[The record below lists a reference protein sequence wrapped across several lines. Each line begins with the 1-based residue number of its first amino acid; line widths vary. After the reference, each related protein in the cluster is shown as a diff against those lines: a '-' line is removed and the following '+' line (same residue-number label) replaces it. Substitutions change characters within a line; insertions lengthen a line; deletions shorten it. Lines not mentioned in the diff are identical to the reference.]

1 MANLTIPYVLFFLV
15 LSSFNL
21 FALNEQQEERAQNI
35 FKEIR
40 CLVCQGQTIYES
52 NSEVAED
59 LKVLINEMIVSKKS
73 DKEIKNFLTSKYGDW
88 ILMTPPVNRM
98 TYFLWYSPFII
109 LIFGFIFFIN
119 KFLKSLNDD

>member
-1 MANLTIPYVLFFLV
+1 MANLTIPYVLFFLF

-21 FALNEQQEERAQNI
+21 FALNEQQKERAQNI

-119 KFLKSLNDD
+119 KFLKSHNDD

>member
-59 LKVLINEMIVSKKS
+59 LKVLIKTNSYAS
-73 DKEIKNFLTSKYGDW
+73 
-88 ILMTPPVNRM
+88 
-98 TYFLWYSPFII
+98 
-109 LIFGFIFFIN
+109 
-119 KFLKSLNDD
+119 

>member
-1 MANLTIPYVLFFLV
+1 MI
-15 LSSFNL
+15 
-21 FALNEQQEERAQNI
+21 I
-35 FKEIR
+35 
-40 CLVCQGQTIYES
+40 VCVRT
-52 NSEVAED
+52 AED